1 MGETCTHGRRVRR
14 PGRAA
19 SACVCLLLAVPPGA
33 FAMSLAQAVQQGLSS
48 EPQLR
53 AAMAEAARAATDVR
67 IARSGYYPA
76 LSVGAG
82 PKAMDPGEVVY
93 DVNLSQ
99 MLYDWGRVSSR
110 VAAARAQQRGQDAG
124 VEVAADDAALAI
136 VDVYLDV
143 LLAQQLLQAVQAH
156 LQRLQAIAELSE
168 ARSGGYADRSE
179 LERTRLELAR
189 GQDQL
194 ASEQGTLQE
203 VRNQFLLLVG
213 TEAEGLLEPDLPDL
227 PQLAP
232 AQLARTVDASPLLR
246 KANEQVRAA
255 EAEVREARAA
265 LKPQLNLEAAALR
278 RDVGGRLQND
288 STISLRLSMDVFQGM
303 STFLRPQAARQR
315 LEAAQWNVDAVRRE
329 ILRTV
334 QTLADAGDALRGRE
348 QALLQQ
354 AQQAVEV
361 AELYREQLSVGRRE
375 VIELL
380 NVQRER
386 LEAERQLIA
395 LRIERKRL
403 RYRAAAQVGALQ
415 AMFRESAHAG

>member
-1 MGETCTHGRRVRR
+1 MARKGDGDRRTRR
-14 PGRAA
+14 SGPA
-19 SACVCLLLAVPPGA
+19 LAVGLWLALPA
-33 FAMSLAQAVQQGLSS
+33 CACAMSLTQAVQRGLAI

-53 AAMAEAARAATDVR
+53 AAMADAARAATDVR

-76 LSVGAG
+76 LSVAAG
-82 PKAMDPGEVVY
+82 PKALDPGEMVY

-110 VAAARAQQRGQDAG
+110 VANARAQQRGQDAA
-124 VEVAADDAALAI
+124 VEVAADDAALQI
-136 VDVYLDV
+136 VEVYLDV
-143 LLAQQLLQAVQAH
+143 LAAQQRLQAVQAH
-156 LQRLQAIAELSE
+156 LQRLQVIADLSE

-194 ASEQGTLQE
+194 ATEQGALQE
-203 VRNQFLLLVG
+203 LRNQFLLLVG
-213 TEAEGLLEPDLPDL
+213 VEAEDLVEPETLEL

-232 AQLARTVDASPLLR
+232 PLLAQAVDASPLLR
-246 KANEQVRAA
+246 KAGEQVRAA

-265 LKPQLNLEAAALR
+265 MKPQLNLEAAALR

-315 LEAAQWNVDAVRRE
+315 LEAAQWNLEAMRRE
-329 ILRTV
+329 VRRTV
-334 QTLADAGDALRGRE
+334 QTLADSGEALRGRE
-348 QALLQQ
+348 QALLRQ

-386 LEAERQLIA
+386 LEAERQLIS

-403 RYRAAAQVGALQ
+403 RYRAAAQIGALHALFQ
-415 AMFRESAHAG
+415 ETTHAG

>member
-1 MGETCTHGRRVRR
+1 
-14 PGRAA
+14 
-19 SACVCLLLAVPPGA
+19 
-33 FAMSLAQAVQQGLSS
+33 MSLAQAVQQGLSS

-143 LLAQQLLQAVQAH
+143 LLAQQRLQAVQAH
-156 LQRLQAIAELSE
+156 LQRLQAIADLSE

-213 TEAEGLLEPDLPDL
+213 TEAEGLLEP
-227 PQLAP
+227 
-232 AQLARTVDASPLLR
+232 
-246 KANEQVRAA
+246 
-255 EAEVREARAA
+255 
-265 LKPQLNLEAAALR
+265 
-278 RDVGGRLQND
+278 
-288 STISLRLSMDVFQGM
+288 
-303 STFLRPQAARQR
+303 
-315 LEAAQWNVDAVRRE
+315 
-329 ILRTV
+329 
-334 QTLADAGDALRGRE
+334 
-348 QALLQQ
+348 
-354 AQQAVEV
+354 
-361 AELYREQLSVGRRE
+361 
-375 VIELL
+375 
-380 NVQRER
+380 
-386 LEAERQLIA
+386 
-395 LRIERKRL
+395 
-403 RYRAAAQVGALQ
+403 
-415 AMFRESAHAG
+415 

>member
-1 MGETCTHGRRVRR
+1 MAKKGAGDRRTRR
-14 PGRAA
+14 
-19 SACVCLLLAVPPGA
+19 SALALAVGLWLALPA
-33 FAMSLAQAVQQGLSS
+33 CACAMSLTQAVQRGLAI

-53 AAMAEAARAATDVR
+53 AAMADAARAATDVR

-76 LSVGAG
+76 LSVAAG
-82 PKAMDPGEVVY
+82 PKALDPGEVVY

-110 VAAARAQQRGQDAG
+110 VANARAQQRGQDAA
-124 VEVAADDAALAI
+124 VEVAADDAALQI
-136 VDVYLDV
+136 VEVYLDV
-143 LLAQQLLQAVQAH
+143 LAAQQRLQVVQAH
-156 LQRLQAIAELSE
+156 LQRLQVIADLSE

-194 ASEQGTLQE
+194 ATEQGALQE

-213 TEAEGLLEPDLPDL
+213 AEAEDLVEPETLEL

-232 AQLARTVDASPLLR
+232 PLLAQAVDASPLLR
-246 KANEQVRAA
+246 KAGEQVRAA
-255 EAEVREARAA
+255 EAELREARAA

-315 LEAAQWNVDAVRRE
+315 LEAAQWNMQAMRRE
-329 ILRTV
+329 VLRTV
-334 QTLADAGDALRGRE
+334 QTLADSGEALRGRE
-348 QALLQQ
+348 QALLRQ

-361 AELYREQLSVGRRE
+361 AELYREQMSVGRRE

-386 LEAERQLIA
+386 LEAERQLIS

-403 RYRAAAQVGALQ
+403 RYRAAAQIGALHALFQ
-415 AMFRESAHAG
+415 ETTHAG